1 MLEHQRLV
9 GRDMKRAHTEF
20 LLIMQQLKN
29 KEYMLNK
36 TAERWGKT
44 VLHETFYSWLKVSK
58 TEKATRV
65 ALERTMQRWKQ
76 RHVKMILAEWK
87 NLVEGDKRECTTE
100 KLDQLKKTW
109 IDCQLQQEEL
119 EKEIVELKAEQS
131 ALHTEV
137 GLNQLRLDKVNE
149 SLSESRLRCF
159 QCRHLSNRLYSSKGF
174 PTKQ

>member
-1 MLEHQRLV
+1 MSLERTKGPTARVFFEHSTYYVELSDLLEHQRLV

-36 TAERWGKT
+36 TGKT

-76 RHVKMILAEWK
+76 RHVKMILVEWK
-87 NLVEGDKRECTTE
+87 NLVEGDK
-100 KLDQLKKTW
+100 
-109 IDCQLQQEEL
+109 
-119 EKEIVELKAEQS
+119 
-131 ALHTEV
+131 
-137 GLNQLRLDKVNE
+137 G
-149 SLSESRLRCF
+149 
-159 QCRHLSNRLYSSKGF
+159 
-174 PTKQ
+174 